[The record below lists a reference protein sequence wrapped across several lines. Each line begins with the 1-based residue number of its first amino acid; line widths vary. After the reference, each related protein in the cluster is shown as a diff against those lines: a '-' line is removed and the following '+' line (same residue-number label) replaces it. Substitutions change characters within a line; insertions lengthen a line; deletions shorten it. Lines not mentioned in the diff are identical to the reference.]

1 MVFSSLIFLF
11 IFLPLV
17 VLCYYLVPKNMKN
30 LILFLFSLFFYG
42 WGEPIYISLMM
53 FSTLVDYTH
62 GLLIHKYKLR
72 GENKKAKRILLS
84 SIFINLS
91 MLMFF
96 KYSNFFLSN
105 INNIFNTDINLLQ
118 IALPVGIS
126 FYTFQTM
133 SYSIDVYTGKADVQK
148 NLISFGAYVTLFPQL
163 IAGPIVQYKTID
175 KQLNQRTES
184 LQQFS
189 YGIIRFTIGLGKKVI
204 LANNLGFLWTQIISK
219 NISNLSVACAWLG
232 IILFALQI
240 YFDFSGYSD
249 MAIGLGNMFGFSFNE
264 NFNYPY
270 ESKNITE
277 FWRRWHISLGS
288 WFREYVYIPLGG
300 NKHHQIRN
308 ICIVWLLTGFWHGAS
323 WNFMSWGVYFG
334 TILIIE
340 KFILNKIITVN
351 SRIYSLF
358 LILMGW
364 VIFAFDNFSNG
375 IIFIK
380 SMFGLNKNI
389 LIDSYFMYTLTSNI
403 TLILIGIV
411 AATSIPKKLINYL
424 FKDKNNTWYYTIL
437 ETIFIALILFISI
450 AFLVNN
456 SYNPFLYFR
465 F

>member
-308 ICIVWLLTGFWHGAS
+308 ICIVWLLTGFWHGSS

-358 LILMGW
+358 LILIGW

-424 FKDKNNTWYYTIL
+424 FKDKNNTWYYAIL

>member
-424 FKDKNNTWYYTIL
+424 FKDKNNTWYYAIL